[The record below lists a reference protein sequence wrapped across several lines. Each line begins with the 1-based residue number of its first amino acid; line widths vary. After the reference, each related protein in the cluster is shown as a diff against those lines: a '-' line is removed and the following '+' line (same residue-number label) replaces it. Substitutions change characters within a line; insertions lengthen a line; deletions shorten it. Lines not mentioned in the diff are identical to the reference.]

1 MESIIENTNHGFVL
15 FGLGGDQLYRDRSIT
30 VYPLHLIN
38 DLFEQVCINKDIIKI
53 NPEAEA
59 SGVIGSIEEDATS
72 SMLSDLVFTPFDIP
86 NDRQLRGKLIL
97 DCIKRIELD
106 SIKDL
111 KRLINL
117 RLSKDAELTDKDEKE
132 LLNELKDLIDRE
144 KQLQ

>member
-1 MESIIENTNHGFVL
+1 MLGPEDIILKVFLEFI
-15 FGLGGDQLYRDRSIT
+15 DSRDIG
-30 VYPLHLIN
+30 IM
-38 DLFEQVCINKDIIKI
+38 NKCSKIFNNIFHKEIIDIIKT

>member
-1 MESIIENTNHGFVL
+1 MNKCSKIFNNIFHKEII
-15 FGLGGDQLYRDRSIT
+15 
-30 VYPLHLIN
+30 
-38 DLFEQVCINKDIIKI
+38 DIIKI

-86 NDRQLRGKLIL
+86 NDRQLRGKLIV

-117 RLSKDAELTDKDEKE
+117 RLSKDGELTDKDEKE

>member
-1 MESIIENTNHGFVL
+1 MLVIKNDTKVIKSGGVFALGNFDGVHLGHKEII
-15 FGLGGDQLYRDRSIT
+15 
-30 VYPLHLIN
+30 
-38 DLFEQVCINKDIIKI
+38 DIIKI

-117 RLSKDAELTDKDEKE
+117 KLSKDVELTDKDEKE

-144 KQLQ
+144 KQLQS